1 MHKNDLEKLV
11 IHLAT
16 LYDKG
21 LDCVD
26 FSGQLVSD
34 SEYDYLV
41 RKLHSVNPSSVV
53 FSKKTTSPSK
63 FTPSGSLVVHNPP
76 ITSIAKADGLNKK
89 DIYDKWIKDFCEE
102 LGYEYPPKSGR
113 IAQSYKHDGVAIR
126 IYYKNGILVSA
137 GLRPR
142 DGINGIDVTANV
154 AYVKGI
160 PTKLPLPLTL
170 AIGGELECLLS
181 DFEKVQE
188 KLKKAGEDLRKN
200 PRNHTYGSIN
210 QQKDPSKTADGLISF
225 MGYNITGFDESDK
238 YYKTEVERAKWVNK
252 TLKVPFVQMRNH
264 EFSDLAKM
272 ESGVPSLDYEV
283 DGVVLKVNNIE
294 DFEQLGHHGDVNTG
308 EPRGA
313 LAWKFEEEKKTAIV
327 HSIEWN
333 ASRTGRIV
341 PVAIFKDPINLAG
354 TLVSRATC
362 SNFGWLEKMEIG
374 PDAVVEVI
382 KAGKIIPKIINVIKL
397 GLKVDCPQVCPSCN
411 SKTELLQ
418 NSDNTDVLCKNE
430 NCSARMVSKFAFYL
444 SSLGAKGLG
453 ESKIEQMINK
463 LSGLDSLYLLREVD
477 LTSCGFT
484 ERESLLALCTIHG
497 VKPSSSNVV
506 IRKELNT
513 AFSVRKKY
521 VGWQF
526 FGALGIPRAGR
537 TVGKLLF
544 EHFGDFSKI
553 RNVKRDDLVNIDG
566 IGDVVADSIIEYF
579 GNNKKELDSL
589 MDHIEFEQIVSG
601 KLSGKKFVLS
611 GSFSEG
617 KSYWEDQITKLG
629 GAISS
634 SVGSKTDY
642 LIAGDGS
649 GSKSEKAKSL
659 GIPILDITELKRLL

>member
-1 MHKNDLEKLV
+1 LSKTDLEKLIV
-11 IHLAT
+11 HLAT
-16 LYDKG
+16 LYDNG

-34 SEYDYLV
+34 SEYDALV
-41 RKLHSVNPSSVV
+41 RKLHSINPSSVV

-63 FTPSGSLVVHNPP
+63 FTPTGTLVVHNPP
-76 ITSIAKADGLNKK
+76 ITSIAKADGDDKK
-89 DIYDKWIKDFCEE
+89 EIYEKWIKDCCTE

-113 IAQSYKHDGVAIR
+113 FAQSYKHDGVAIR
-126 IYYKNGILVSA
+126 VYYKDGILVSA

-142 DGINGIDVTANV
+142 DGVNGIDVTANV

-160 PTKLPLPLTL
+160 PSKLPLPLTL

-225 MGYNITGFDESDK
+225 VGYNITGFDDSDK

-252 TLKVPFVQMRNH
+252 VLKVPFVQMRDH

-272 ESGVPSLDYEV
+272 EAGVPNLDYEV
-283 DGVVLKVNNIE
+283 DGVVLKVNNLE

-313 LAWKFEEEKKTAIV
+313 LAWKFQEEKKTAIV
-327 HSIEWN
+327 HCIEWN

-362 SNFGWLEKMEIG
+362 SNFGWLEKMQIG

-382 KAGKIIPKIINVIKL
+382 KAGKIIPKIVNVLKL
-397 GLKVDCPQVCPSCN
+397 GLPVDCPQICPSCSSN
-411 SKTELLQ
+411 TELSQ
-418 NSDNTDVLCKNE
+418 NLDNTDVICKNDT
-430 NCSARMVSKFAFYL
+430 CPAKMVNKFVFYL

-453 ESKIEQMINK
+453 ESKIEQMISK
-463 LSGLDSLYLLREVD
+463 LSDLNSLYLLREND
-477 LTSCGFT
+477 LISCGFT

-513 AFSVRKKY
+513 AFSVKKKY

-544 EHFGDFSKI
+544 EHFGDFSNI
-553 RNVKRDDLVNIDG
+553 RKASKEDLISIDG
-566 IGDVVADSIIEYF
+566 IGDVVADSIVEYF
-579 GNNKKELDSL
+579 SNNKNELDLL
-589 MDHIEFEQIVSG
+589 MNHIEFEKAASG

-629 GAISS
+629 GTISS
-634 SVGSKTDY
+634 SVGSKTNY

-659 GIPILDITELKRLL
+659 GIPILNIAELKKLL